1 MEEDILPF
9 DSDKPIYNRTH
20 IQLATFFGG
29 PLAIIYILAENF
41 KQLGQPEKVKRT
53 WFIGIISL
61 LLVITLGSF
70 IPETW
75 KIPTLVF
82 PLIFLSVGAAIM
94 HRIQGNEIKNHTDNG
109 GPVYSLWRAVV
120 VGSVCLLIMLAFL
133 FVVAEIMDK
142 GFVPGNGVKP

>member
-1 MEEDILPF
+1 MEEDILHSE
-9 DSDKPIYNRTH
+9 SDKPIYNKIH

-41 KQLGQPEKVKRT
+41 KQLGQPQKVKRT

-70 IPETW
+70 IPDTW

-94 HRIQGNEIKNHTDNG
+94 HSVQGNEIKFHTDNG
-109 GPVYSLWRAVV
+109 GPVYSLWRAVG
-120 VGSVCLLIMLAFL
+120 VGTVCLLVMLTFL
-133 FVVAEIMDK
+133 FIVVIIMNK
-142 GFVPGNGVKP
+142 GTIPGKN

>member
-9 DSDKPIYNRTH
+9 DSDKPIYNRIH

-53 WFIGIISL
+53 WLIGIISL
-61 LLVITLGSF
+61 LLIMTLGSF
-70 IPETW
+70 IPDTW

-94 HRIQGNEIKNHTDNG
+94 QSVQGNEIKFHTDHG
-109 GPVYSLWRAVV
+109 GPVYSLWRAVA

-133 FVVAEIMDK
+133 FIVVMIMNK
-142 GFVPGNGVKP
+142 GSIPGKH